1 MSVDVSVPCAPA
13 PEPLLP
19 SLPPKTAPR
28 WSGWAARLLAGV
40 AWLGNAPAPL
50 RFSLAAVFF
59 GVALAGRFTLN
70 DLLPPTGF
78 PFLTFFPATLLAAA
92 LTGLAPAVM
101 VSFASVIAAW
111 YYFMGPVGAFPTA
124 TPDLIAVAFFTAILL
139 VDCLVIHALKSALQQ
154 VSLSGRLYRQ
164 SQAELLEREASLRAA
179 DRQKDVFLATL
190 AHELRNPLA
199 PIRTAAELV
208 RRRAG
213 TDPALRQAGAVI
225 ERQVLHLSQLVDDLL
240 DVSRLTRDSIELRR
254 EALDLRE
261 VVDHAIETTL
271 PAITVAGLH
280 LDCRTGSQPL
290 MVFGD
295 ALRLGQCITNL
306 LTNAT
311 KFTSRGGRVELKL
324 SQLAGRVRLEVSDNG
339 VGIAPDSLERI
350 FELFVQEHS
359 SGHGGHSG
367 LGLGLALTRKLV
379 LLHGGSV
386 VAFSDGHGQGS
397 RFVMEL
403 PLTAMQ
409 PAPAIDAQPAPPAAL
424 PAVPTAGA
432 RVLLVEDNEDAA
444 TLLAQLLG
452 FSGHAVRVA
461 HLGATALALA
471 TQEMP
476 DIVLLD
482 IGLPDHDGYEV
493 CRRLRALPGGAQPIV
508 VALTGW
514 GADHERDRA
523 LQAGCDAHLTK
534 PVAPDTLLALL
545 DRLRAARGEPGRVIA

>member
-59 GVALAGRFTLN
+59 GVALAGRFALN

-271 PAITVAGLH
+271 PAITAAGLH
-280 LDCRTGSQPL
+280 LDCRAGSQPL

-311 KFTSRGGRVELKL
+311 KFTPRGGRVELKL
-324 SQLAGRVRLEVSDNG
+324 SQQAGRFRLEVSDNG

-403 PLTAMQ
+403 PLTAG
-409 PAPAIDAQPAPPAAL
+409 APAAAAQPALPAAL
-424 PAVPTAGA
+424 PARPPPGA

-444 TLLAQLLG
+444 TLLAQLLELG
-452 FSGHAVRVA
+452 GYSVRVA
-461 HLGATALALA
+461 SLGATALAMA

-493 CRRLRALPGGAQPIV
+493 CGRLRALPGDAQAIV

-545 DRLRAARGEPGRVIA
+545 ERLLAARREPESVAA

>member
-1 MSVDVSVPCAPA
+1 
-13 PEPLLP
+13 LP
-19 SLPPKTAPR
+19 QKRARR
-28 WSGWAARLLAGV
+28 WSGWPARLLAGV
-40 AWLGNAPAPL
+40 AWLGNAPASL

-59 GVALAGRFTLN
+59 GVALAGRFALN

-139 VDCLVIHALKSALQQ
+139 VDCLVIHALKSALRQ

-213 TDPALRQAGAVI
+213 SDPALRQAGAVI

-261 VVDHAIETTL
+261 VVDHAIETAQ
-271 PAITVAGLH
+271 PAITAAGLH
-280 LDCRTGSQPL
+280 LSCHSGSQPL

-306 LTNAT
+306 LTNAA
-311 KFTSRGGRVELKL
+311 KFTPRGGRVDVQL
-324 SQLAGRVRLEVSDNG
+324 SEEGGRVRLEVSDNG

-350 FELFVQEHS
+350 FELFVQEQS

-386 VAFSDGHGQGS
+386 VAFSRGLGQGS
-397 RFVMEL
+397 RFVIEL
-403 PLTAMQ
+403 PLTEVVPVPVPM
-409 PAPAIDAQPAPPAAL
+409 PAAQPAAL
-424 PAVPTAGA
+424 PAGPSAGA
-432 RVLLVEDNEDAA
+432 RVLLIEDNEDAA
-444 TLLAQLLG
+444 TLLAQLLEH
-452 FSGHAVRVA
+452 SGHSVRVA

-476 DIVLLD
+476 DVVLLD
-482 IGLPDHDGYEV
+482 IGLPDHDGYDV
-493 CRRLRALPGGAQPIV
+493 CRRLRALPGGAEAIV

-545 DRLRAARGEPGRVIA
+545 DRLRTARVEPELVRA

>member
-1 MSVDVSVPCAPA
+1 MSVDLPASCAPA
-13 PEPLLP
+13 PPPVLP
-19 SLPPKTAPR
+19 SLPQNAAPR
-28 WSGWAARLLAGV
+28 WNGWPARLLAGV

-59 GVALAGRFTLN
+59 GVALAGRFALN

-101 VSFASVIAAW
+101 VSVASVIAAW
-111 YYFMGPVGAFPTA
+111 YYFMGPVGAFPTT

-213 TDPALRQAGAVI
+213 SDPALQQAGAVV

-254 EALDLRE
+254 EVLDLRD
-261 VVDHAIETTL
+261 VVDHAIETTQ
-271 PAITVAGLH
+271 PAISAAGLQLRRH
-280 LDCRTGSQPL
+280 TGNQPL

-295 ALRLGQCITNL
+295 ALRLGQCVTNL
-306 LTNAT
+306 LTNAA
-311 KFTSRGGRVELKL
+311 KFTPRGGRLDVQL
-324 SQLAGRVRLEVSDNG
+324 SQVAGRARLEVSDTG
-339 VGIAPDSLERI
+339 VGIDPDSLERI
-350 FELFVQEHS
+350 FELFVQEQS
-359 SGHGGHSG
+359 SGLGGHSG

-386 VAFSDGHGQGS
+386 VAFSGGQGQGS
-397 RFVMEL
+397 RFVIEL
-403 PLTAMQ
+403 PLTTV
-409 PAPAIDAQPAPPAAL
+409 APAATAQPAPPAAL
-424 PAVPTAGA
+424 PPGPSAGA
-432 RVLLVEDNEDAA
+432 RVLLIEDNEDAA
-444 TLLAQLLG
+444 TLLAQLLEY
-452 FSGHAVRVA
+452 SGHSVRVA
-461 HLGATALALA
+461 HLGATALTMA

-493 CRRLRALPGGAQPIV
+493 CRRLRALPSGTQPCI

-514 GADHERDRA
+514 GADHERNRA

-545 DRLRAARGEPGRVIA
+545 DRLRAARPEPGRVAA